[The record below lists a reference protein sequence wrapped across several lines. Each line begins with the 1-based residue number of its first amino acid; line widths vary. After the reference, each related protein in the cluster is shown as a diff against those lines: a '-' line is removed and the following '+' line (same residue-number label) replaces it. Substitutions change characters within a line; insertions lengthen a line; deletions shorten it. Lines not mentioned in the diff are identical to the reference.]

1 MPRVSAKRK
10 ALSEL
15 NRLKGLKRQSKGR
28 EKQRNEVEP
37 LAAPHSATADPPRF
51 PPPSTPHVSAASFRH
66 SLLPDEL
73 RETITVSDNS
83 ALLTISLERLQA
95 VLDLVNCVECGKKC
109 VTKITTHYFDCTFSL
124 RCEDC
129 SVIIHHSEPKK
140 CQDNNFSEGNITFV
154 YHSLSEGYGR
164 AGMSRLCTAMGS
176 KEMSSA
182 TFMQK
187 AEFIYSEMNSFYD
200 EHTRVVK
207 NCVERLY
214 EKEGRGK
221 DEDGILSTDVSF
233 DGTWMTRGHKS
244 RIGATFVMDMSSGM
258 TIDFEILSNFCR
270 ACSIV
275 QKRKDKKSFEEWRK
289 TVHAGKCQKNFEGK
303 SGAMEAEGAV
313 RIWGRSLDNGYRYVT
328 FLGDGDS
335 SSFRAV
341 SDMNG
346 GKGPYNDVTVMKE
359 ECVNHVQKRMG
370 TRLRKLKDELK
381 EEKTTKTGKVIKR
394 SLVGGKHQLTDAQI
408 NNFQRYYGKAI
419 RDSVGT
425 NFLTMKLKI
434 MSGFWHAIS
443 RDGDGNHHH
452 NHCDPAWCIFK
463 KAKNENQPLP
473 SHSIM
478 RNYIRLEKKY
488 EDKVRAVYHD
498 LSSPALLQ
506 KCLKGESQNRNE
518 GFHCKLWYHQSKA
531 KFAGMKRVKFV
542 TQLTVIDHNFGY
554 MANKFLQHL
563 GFSATTSSLTARQ
576 RMDKRKITPRKN
588 SKTKKHKT
596 APGPDYQPGGF

>member
-10 ALSEL
+10 ALSAL

-37 LAAPHSATADPPRF
+37 LPAPPPATADPPPF

-73 RETITVSDNS
+73 RETSTVSDNS

-95 VLDLVNCVECGKKC
+95 VLDLVNCVECGNKC
-109 VTKITTHYFDCTFSL
+109 VTKITTQYFDCTFSL

-129 SVIIHHSEPKK
+129 SVIIHHSQPKK
-140 CQDNNFSEGNITFV
+140 CQDNNFSEGNIMFV

-164 AGMSRLCTAMGS
+164 AGLSRLSTAMGS

-207 NCVERLY
+207 DCVERLY
-214 EKEGRGK
+214 
-221 DEDGILSTDVSF
+221 
-233 DGTWMTRGHKS
+233 
-244 RIGATFVMDMSSGM
+244 
-258 TIDFEILSNFCR
+258 
-270 ACSIV
+270 
-275 QKRKDKKSFEEWRK
+275 
-289 TVHAGKCQKNFEGK
+289 
-303 SGAMEAEGAV
+303 
-313 RIWGRSLDNGYRYVT
+313 
-328 FLGDGDS
+328 
-335 SSFRAV
+335 
-341 SDMNG
+341 
-346 GKGPYNDVTVMKE
+346 
-359 ECVNHVQKRMG
+359 
-370 TRLRKLKDELK
+370 
-381 EEKTTKTGKVIKR
+381 
-394 SLVGGKHQLTDAQI
+394 
-408 NNFQRYYGKAI
+408 
-419 RDSVGT
+419 
-425 NFLTMKLKI
+425 
-434 MSGFWHAIS
+434 
-443 RDGDGNHHH
+443 
-452 NHCDPAWCIFK
+452 
-463 KAKNENQPLP
+463 
-473 SHSIM
+473 
-478 RNYIRLEKKY
+478 EKKY
-488 EDKVRAVYHD
+488 EDKVRDVYHD

-518 GFHCKLWYHQSKA
+518 GFHSKLWFHQSKA

-542 TQLTVIDHNFGY
+542 SQLTVIDHNFGY

-576 RMDKRKITPRKN
+576 RMDKRKITPRKK
-588 SKTKKHKT
+588 SKAKKRKT